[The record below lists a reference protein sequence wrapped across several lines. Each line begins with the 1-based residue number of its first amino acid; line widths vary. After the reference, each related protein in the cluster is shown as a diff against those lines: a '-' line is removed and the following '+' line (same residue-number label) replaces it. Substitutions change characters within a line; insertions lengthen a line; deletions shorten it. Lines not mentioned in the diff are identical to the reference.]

1 MDLGGFFEL
10 EINQL
15 KEYHTDAIR
24 LNTGRNALEY
34 ILKCRGYKKLFI
46 PLYTCDAILEPL
58 IKLNVTYEFYEIDR
72 KLEPI
77 FNYKIIGKNE
87 GFLYTNYFGLKS
99 HFIAR
104 LVKCTKN
111 LIVDNAQSFFS
122 KPIHG
127 IDAFYSARKF
137 FGVPDGAYV
146 YTSSTKNSDFE
157 IDFSYDRFAHLLMR
171 TDNNINEGYSEF
183 KKNELKLVG
192 NPIRK
197 MSNLSHKLLKGID
210 YNRVAKKRI
219 ENFHYLHKS
228 LKYTN
233 EFIFEENTNAIPMVY
248 PYLTAQKG
256 IREFLI
262 NKRIYTPQY
271 WPNVLEWAVKDSWE
285 YQLASNLVFLPIDQ
299 RYDIND
305 MEHII
310 NILNI

>member
-1 MDLGGFFEL
+1 
-10 EINQL
+10 
-15 KEYHTDAIR
+15 
-24 LNTGRNALEY
+24 
-34 ILKCRGYKKLFI
+34 
-46 PLYTCDAILEPL
+46 PLQ
-58 IKLNVTYEFYEIDR
+58 
-72 KLEPI
+72 
-77 FNYKIIGKNE
+77 G
-87 GFLYTNYFGLKS
+87 
-99 HFIAR
+99 
-104 LVKCTKN
+104 
-111 LIVDNAQSFFS
+111 VDT
-122 KPIHG
+122 
-127 IDAFYSARKF
+127 FYSTRKF

-171 TDNNINEGYSEF
+171 TDNNIMEGYSEF

-248 PYLTAQKG
+248 PYLNHQKG

-271 WPNVLEWAVKDSWE
+271 WPNVLEWAV
-285 YQLASNLVFLPIDQ
+285 
-299 RYDIND
+299 
-305 MEHII
+305 
-310 NILNI
+310 